1 MVMKKNR
8 VIFIISLLLILIVGI
23 FSYSLF
29 RKEISTQ
36 QVKGSMASIANSDTT
51 TEEYT
56 LTFINRSM
64 KIEISASS
72 SDTVESKLE
81 EAEQE
86 FNKKFSNPFVSY
98 RENGYKYVFST
109 NSNITN
115 RWSLKED
122 VWYPCTSANVP
133 SSLTFYAM
141 YDKTAISE
149 KYTYKIELNQN
160 GGEGGITGLYI
171 VRDGDTKKIYTD
183 SSCNDEYEL
192 VGNHIEIPTRKGYEF
207 NGYTG
212 SIIDANGNIEAL
224 DYLLY
229 GHPSSDEILYAQ
241 WDIKEYNITYNG
253 IEDCMYS
260 PNPSVYTVETDTITL
275 NNPTK
280 ANYTFIGWTGSNGE
294 TPQTTVTIEKGSTGD
309 KIYTANWEAKKYRIV
324 LNKNDGTDSKDY
336 LYVKY
341 GDGIYRDENYEQ
353 KYELNGVGITI
364 DDKIP
369 TRDGYTFDG
378 FAEDREGN
386 GLQINSAGETA
397 SGTYFSLINK
407 NTTEDYNL
415 YAKWKVNP
423 PEIVEV
429 DGNPETWTN
438 QDVTLLVVVNRNQ
451 QLADMPYSFDGGV
464 TWQFEN
470 EKTYTENTSGIEIR
484 VKDPYGN
491 IGTYPTINID
501 KIDKNP
507 PIFTVI
513 PSENGIYRIVTGDL
527 DGSGV
532 ASCTLDGVQVALD
545 ENGAY
550 DFKPE
555 KSGTYTIKVTDNA
568 GNSVEDTLK
577 VVLPSDDK
585 VAVTGVTLDKNT
597 LELNI
602 NETGKLTATITPN
615 NATDKSVTFSSSDT
629 SVAKV
634 STDGTVTALKAGTA
648 VITVITKDGNKT
660 ATCNVT
666 VKDNTQPEKKVY
678 TVKFD
683 SNGGTGTMSNQEF
696 TMDKSQNLT
705 ANTFTRKGYTF
716 SGWNTKAD
724 GTGTSYKNSES
735 VTNLTTINNGTV
747 TLYAQWTGNKVA
759 YKVEHYK
766 EQEDKTYKIEETEEI
781 TGTVGETVK
790 AKEKTYEGYTYNSSE
805 SQSSGIV
812 QADGSLV
819 LKMYYS
825 LNKTVSTFVVKYYKD
840 DGAGNYTEVKEDEK
854 EETGTIGQVV
864 TAEVKPYDG
873 YMYNKDK
880 SKESISGKVK
890 EDGSLVL
897 GVYYRKLKAPYIEI
911 TVKDPT
917 TQKVKEGVKVTLY
930 DSEGKEIGTEITD
943 IIGKV
948 AFENLE
954 KGKTYKYKIEGDS
967 KEYKFRVTEEGK
979 IEYINDDDKTDDNP
993 TDEDPKDDT
1002 TKDDTTKD
1010 DKGNNSNT
1018 SNSQTN
1024 GQTDNTKASSVI
1036 PKAGIKGKLMIMVVV
1051 LLTGAIGVFY
1061 IKYKKL
1067 NKIC

>member
-1 MVMKKNR
+1 MMKKKNR

-86 FNKKFSNPFVSY
+86 FNKKFSNPFASY

-229 GHPSSDEILYAQ
+229 GHPSSGEILYAQ

-309 KIYTANWEAKKYRIV
+309 KTYTANWEAKKYRIV

-386 GLQINSAGETA
+386 GLQINSA
-397 SGTYFSLINK
+397 
-407 NTTEDYNL
+407 
-415 YAKWKVNP
+415 
-423 PEIVEV
+423 
-429 DGNPETWTN
+429 
-438 QDVTLLVVVNRNQ
+438 
-451 QLADMPYSFDGGV
+451 
-464 TWQFEN
+464 
-470 EKTYTENTSGIEIR
+470 
-484 VKDPYGN
+484 
-491 IGTYPTINID
+491 
-501 KIDKNP
+501 
-507 PIFTVI
+507 
-513 PSENGIYRIVTGDL
+513 
-527 DGSGV
+527 
-532 ASCTLDGVQVALD
+532 
-545 ENGAY
+545 
-550 DFKPE
+550 
-555 KSGTYTIKVTDNA
+555 
-568 GNSVEDTLK
+568 
-577 VVLPSDDK
+577 
-585 VAVTGVTLDKNT
+585 
-597 LELNI
+597 
-602 NETGKLTATITPN
+602 
-615 NATDKSVTFSSSDT
+615 
-629 SVAKV
+629 
-634 STDGTVTALKAGTA
+634 
-648 VITVITKDGNKT
+648 
-660 ATCNVT
+660 
-666 VKDNTQPEKKVY
+666 
-678 TVKFD
+678 
-683 SNGGTGTMSNQEF
+683 
-696 TMDKSQNLT
+696 
-705 ANTFTRKGYTF
+705 
-716 SGWNTKAD
+716 
-724 GTGTSYKNSES
+724 
-735 VTNLTTINNGTV
+735 
-747 TLYAQWTGNKVA
+747 
-759 YKVEHYK
+759 
-766 EQEDKTYKIEETEEI
+766 
-781 TGTVGETVK
+781 
-790 AKEKTYEGYTYNSSE
+790 
-805 SQSSGIV
+805 
-812 QADGSLV
+812 
-819 LKMYYS
+819 
-825 LNKTVSTFVVKYYKD
+825 
-840 DGAGNYTEVKEDEK
+840 
-854 EETGTIGQVV
+854 
-864 TAEVKPYDG
+864 
-873 YMYNKDK
+873 
-880 SKESISGKVK
+880 
-890 EDGSLVL
+890 
-897 GVYYRKLKAPYIEI
+897 
-911 TVKDPT
+911 
-917 TQKVKEGVKVTLY
+917 
-930 DSEGKEIGTEITD
+930 
-943 IIGKV
+943 
-948 AFENLE
+948 
-954 KGKTYKYKIEGDS
+954 
-967 KEYKFRVTEEGK
+967 
-979 IEYINDDDKTDDNP
+979 
-993 TDEDPKDDT
+993 
-1002 TKDDTTKD
+1002 
-1010 DKGNNSNT
+1010 
-1018 SNSQTN
+1018 
-1024 GQTDNTKASSVI
+1024 
-1036 PKAGIKGKLMIMVVV
+1036 
-1051 LLTGAIGVFY
+1051 
-1061 IKYKKL
+1061 
-1067 NKIC
+1067 